1 MFESG
6 SASGRLSSVYE
17 SLRPGNA
24 TSLLEGLQSQLKQR
38 DGELKLDLTAP
49 PFLSKSLS
57 STNFFISMFR

>member
-49 PFLSKSLS
+49 L
-57 STNFFISMFR
+57 